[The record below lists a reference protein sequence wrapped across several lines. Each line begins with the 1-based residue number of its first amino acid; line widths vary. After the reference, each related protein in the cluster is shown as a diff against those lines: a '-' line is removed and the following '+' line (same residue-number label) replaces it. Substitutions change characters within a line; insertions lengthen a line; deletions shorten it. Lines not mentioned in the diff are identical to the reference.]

1 MDDWTVMKRS
11 ALQEKLVAL
20 YLRLN
25 GYLTT
30 GLIIHS
36 PNDTE
41 VEGEIDIIGV
51 RFRGHSQPDRIIG
64 CSEILEIPNDSKI
77 DIIIGEVKGKLKNLQ
92 FNESLRDYP
101 NRLKKL
107 FNWIGIID
115 EKDMENLIEKFI
127 EIITPKE
134 IQSSESFHVISINNI
149 TIRPILFAPD
159 RPLPRRNQI
168 KYIHGLELVN
178 YCWECFR
185 PGNRRGSCETNYKAV
200 SNWGEQFER
209 LLGFFKDTDRQK
221 PDTID
226 ELYKHFNIED

>member
-1 MDDWTVMKRS
+1 MKKS

-51 RFRGHSQPDRIIG
+51 RFRGHSQPDRIID
-64 CSEILEIPNDSKI
+64 CSGILEIPNDSEI
-77 DIIIGEVKGKLKNLQ
+77 DIIIGEVKGRKQKLQ
-92 FNESLRDYP
+92 FNESLWRYP
-101 NRLKKL
+101 DRLKKL
-107 FNWIGIID
+107 FKWIGIFDEKEMKDIID
-115 EKDMENLIEKFI
+115 EFI
-127 EIITPKE
+127 QIITPRE
-134 IQSSESFHVISINNI
+134 IQSSKAFPVISKNNI

-159 RPLPRRNQI
+159 RPLPRINQI
-168 KYIHGLELVN
+168 KYIHRSELIN

-185 PGNRRGSCETNYKAV
+185 PENRRNTCETNYKAV
-200 SNWGEQFER
+200 NNWGEQFER
-209 LLGFFKDTDRQK
+209 LVGFFKDKDKLK
-221 PDTID
+221 PDNIN
-226 ELYKHFNIED
+226 ELYEHFNIED